1 VYSRKYGGENL
12 SLSCTPFGRMQPTKH
27 FTPVFAQKTFLF
39 FAFELEHD
47 PNIHPVFAQ
56 ILPFGLQCLN
66 VLVGVLGSKTR
77 PTRA

>member
-1 VYSRKYGGENL
+1 
-12 SLSCTPFGRMQPTKH
+12 MQPTKH

-56 ILPFGLQCLN
+56 ILPFGLQ
-66 VLVGVLGSKTR
+66 
-77 PTRA
+77 